1 MDDYSNRTLTAFF
14 DDRTSADAAV
24 AQLRQL
30 GISEGSVRVAGGDEY
45 AGRDYHED
53 KGFWESVADFF
64 FPPDDSAVYA
74 EGLRRGGYLV
84 TLTEVPA
91 ETYDQAVEILD
102 AEGSVDLDERTSAWR
117 EEGWTSDLGP
127 TATGGTADG
136 GIFGGE
142 TPRAPGVAADE
153 TLVGGTRTESGFS
166 TAAGARGETFSGDIV
181 GEGGFGTAA
190 DRRSEDTIPVVE
202 ERLRVGKRDVNLGRV
217 RVRSYIVEEP
227 VSEEVRLRED
237 RVEIERR
244 PVDRALGA
252 GESAFEDRTIEAE
265 EHAEE
270 AIVSKE
276 ARVTEE
282 IGLRRDSRERAETV
296 SDSVRRTEVEVEDD
310 RDVVSPDERDRRGA

>member
-1 MDDYSNRTLTAFF
+1 MDDFSNRTLTAFF
-14 DDRTSADAAV
+14 DDRASADAAA

-30 GISEGSVRVAGGDEY
+30 GVGEASVRVTGGDEY
-45 AGRDYHED
+45 VGRDYRED

-64 FPPDDSAVYA
+64 FPEDDSAVYA

-84 TLTEVPA
+84 TVTGVPA
-91 ETYDQAVEILD
+91 GTYDQAVEILD

-117 EEGWTSDLGP
+117 EEGWTSAPDHS
-127 TATGGTADG
+127 ATGGIAG
-136 GIFGGE
+136 RGVGGE
-142 TPRAPGVAADE
+142 TPRATGLARDEIGAGTEGESTFGAATGRRDE
-153 TLVGGTRTESGFS
+153 G
-166 TAAGARGETFSGDIV
+166 
-181 GEGGFGTAA
+181 
-190 DRRSEDTIPVVE
+190 TIPIVE

-217 RVRSYIVEEP
+217 RVRSYVVEEP

-252 GESAFEDRTIEAE
+252 GEAAFGDRTIEAE

-282 IGLRRDSRERAETV
+282 VGLRRESQDRTETV
-296 SDSVRRTEVEVEDD
+296 SDSVRRTEVEVEDERHLD
-310 RDVVSPDERDRRGA
+310 TRDEPGRRGRTAK